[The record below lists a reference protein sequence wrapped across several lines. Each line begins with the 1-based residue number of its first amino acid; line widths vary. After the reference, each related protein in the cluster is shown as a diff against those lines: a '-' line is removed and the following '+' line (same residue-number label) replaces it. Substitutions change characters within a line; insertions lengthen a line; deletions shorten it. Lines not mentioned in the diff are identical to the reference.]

1 MVSWDGMNRRKFPR
15 VIYPCLVVVRTD
27 HDQQDALLAH
37 TENVGIGGLCVILR
51 RELKLFSPVDIQLDL
66 LDMGE
71 HIKCKGKVVWVI
83 RRKATESTKPM
94 FYDVGIEFVDMPDS
108 DHQRIENVLRRLVR
122 PVRV

>member
-15 VIYPCLVVVRTD
+15 VMYPCLVIVRTD
-27 HDQQDALLAH
+27 HDQQDVLLAH

-71 HIKCKGKVVWVI
+71 HIKCNGKVVWVI

-94 FYDVGIEFVDMPDS
+94 FYDVGIEFVDMADQ
-108 DHQRIENVLRRLVR
+108 DRQRIENVLRRLAR
-122 PVRV
+122 PARV